1 MMMMRKKYRGTNR
14 GPLKPYRR
22 DVRMYREPPTY
33 TRNAIVQSA
42 PAVYRSSARADRAWA
57 PFGKSK
63 TVKHRYSTFFS
74 LNPGVGVSADRIFM
88 ANGMYDTDVS
98 GTGHQPYGYDQMSL
112 QYNQWTV
119 LRSKITV
126 TVYNNQSGL
135 LPFWLAIALRDDN
148 APIVTDPE
156 TLREQPGLVM
166 KLVSP
171 QAGNSLGVVTQSFDT
186 KSFFNVK
193 DPLGDSN
200 LEGGTAIDPG
210 EKAYFHVLMCPQNG
224 TDDLASNVINVD
236 IEFTATWTGV
246 RVLPQ
251 S

>member
-1 MMMMRKKYRGTNR
+1 MGIPGKGRSRQESRDIGIFLTLIHILEYTPAMMTMRKKYRGTNR

-42 PAVYRSSARADRAWA
+42 PAVYRASARADRSWA

-63 TVKHRYSTFFS
+63 TCKHRYSTFFS

-98 GTGHQPYGYDQMSL
+98 GTGHQPYGYDTL
-112 QYNQWTV
+112 ATQYNQWTV

-135 LPFWLAIALRDDN
+135 LLWL
-148 APIVTDPE
+148 
-156 TLREQPGLVM
+156 Q
-166 KLVSP
+166 
-171 QAGNSLGVVTQSFDT
+171 
-186 KSFFNVK
+186 
-193 DPLGDSN
+193 
-200 LEGGTAIDPG
+200 
-210 EKAYFHVLMCPQNG
+210 VLITHQMH
-224 TDDLASNVINVD
+224 
-236 IEFTATWTGV
+236 
-246 RVLPQ
+246 
-251 S
+251 